1 MGWGDAVTDYNRP
14 SQLSKRWS
22 GAVDRGPPTS
32 RPQQEAGGPC
42 PTIEVWRS
50 RAVNGTARL
59 QDDERVSR
67 ATPAGNQKQLQPK
80 HST

>member
-1 MGWGDAVTDYNRP
+1 MRCGLAKIYRMGWGDAVTDFNRP

-50 RAVNGTARL
+50 GAV
-59 QDDERVSR
+59 
-67 ATPAGNQKQLQPK
+67 KQLQPK